1 MASFES
7 YLSQLDLAPRTV
19 AFYERTARRWGDRD
33 PVAWLHANVNGQTPS
48 GTAYSLEAAVRHY
61 CDWQDE
67 ASGTR
72 RNPPLPD
79 RLIPRIRRTQQ
90 SFREAL
96 NEKELS
102 AYTAAIDSSRI
113 PEPVY
118 TILKLLPRTGL
129 RISEICG
136 LPRSALKKRGRSA
149 GLLVV
154 GKGNR
159 ERWIPLSKQA
169 KRELSAY
176 MRHERPQSAWLFPS
190 AQNADRSVSPQT
202 VRHHLRIVR
211 KRLPGY
217 AAEVTPHVLRHT
229 AATRLLS
236 AGVDLRTVQAIL
248 GHASIQ
254 TTAKYLHPTSDMLA
268 DAMNKL

>member
-1 MASFES
+1 MSNFED
-7 YLSQLDLAPRTV
+7 YLYDLNLAPKTV
-19 AFYERTARRWGDRD
+19 AFYERTARRWGDDD
-33 PVAWLHANVNGQTPS
+33 PVEWSQSNVSGQTPR

-61 CDWQDE
+61 CNWEDE
-67 ASGTR
+67 TTGLR

-79 RLIPRIRRTQQ
+79 RLIPRLRRQQQ

-96 NEKELS
+96 NEEELE
-102 AYTAAIDSSRI
+102 AYTGAIDSSAA

-118 TILKLLPRTGL
+118 TILKMLPRTGL

-136 LPRSALKKRGRSA
+136 LSRNALKKRGRST

-154 GKGNR
+154 GKGNK
-159 ERWIPLSKQA
+159 ERWVPLSKQA

-176 MRHERPQSAWLFPS
+176 MRHERPQSKWLFPS
-190 AQNADRSVSPQT
+190 AQNVVRSVSPQT
-202 VRHHLRIVR
+202 VRHHLRLVR
-211 KRLPGY
+211 ERLPGY
-217 AAEVTPHVLRHT
+217 ARDVTPHVLRHT
-229 AATRLLS
+229 AATRLLA

-254 TTAKYLHPTSDMLA
+254 TTAKYLHPTSDMLS
-268 DAMNKL
+268 DAMENL

>member
-1 MASFES
+1 MSNFES
-7 YLSQLDLAPRTV
+7 YLTGLDLAPRTV
-19 AFYERTARRWGDRD
+19 AFYERTARRWGGDD
-33 PVAWLHANVNGQTPS
+33 PLEWLRANVSGQTPS

-61 CDWQDE
+61 CDWQD
-67 ASGTR
+67 AATGAR

-79 RLIPRIRRTQQ
+79 RLIPRIRRKQQ

-96 NEKELS
+96 NEEELE
-102 AYTAAIDSSRI
+102 AYTAAVDISLT

-129 RISEICG
+129 RIAEICD
-136 LPRSALKKRGRSA
+136 LHRSALKKRGRST

-154 GKGNR
+154 GKGNK

-169 KRELSAY
+169 KRELAAY
-176 MRHERPQSAWLFPS
+176 MRHERPQSEWLFPS

-202 VRHHLRIVR
+202 VRHYLRIVR
-211 KRLPGY
+211 ERLPGY
-217 AAEVTPHVLRHT
+217 ARDVTPHVLRHT
-229 AATRLLS
+229 AATRLLA

-254 TTAKYLHPTSDMLA
+254 TTAKYLHPTSDMLS
-268 DAMNKL
+268 DAMENL

>member
-1 MASFES
+1 MATFEN
-7 YLSQLDLAPRTV
+7 YLKQLDLAPRTV
-19 AFYERTARRWGDRD
+19 AFYDRTARRWGDDD
-33 PVAWLHANVNGQTPS
+33 PVAWLQSNVSGQTPR

-61 CDWQDE
+61 CNWEDE
-67 ASGTR
+67 ASGLR

-79 RLIPRIRRTQQ
+79 RLIPRLRRQQ
-90 SFREAL
+90 QTFREAL
-96 NEKELS
+96 NEEELE
-102 AYTAAIDSSRI
+102 AYTAAIDASRT

-129 RISEICG
+129 RISEICD
-136 LPRSALKKRGRSA
+136 LPRNALKKRGRST

-159 ERWIPLSKQA
+159 ERWIPLSKQG
-169 KRELSAY
+169 KRELSTY
-176 MRHERPQSAWLFPS
+176 MRHERPQSKWLFPS
-190 AQNADRSVSPQT
+190 AQNVDRSVSPQT

-211 KRLPGY
+211 ERLPGY
-217 AAEVTPHVLRHT
+217 ARDVTPHVLRHT
-229 AATRLLS
+229 AATRLLA

-254 TTAKYLHPTSDMLA
+254 TTAKYLHPTSDMLS